1 VFIPLVLI
9 ASQLYGYFSAY
20 TVCGDDVIIM
30 SKSPHSLVAVMGVV
44 RESCCQG
51 LKCYFPYWAEP
62 KTENTVPT
70 IKMEASLHQTYV
82 RNHDNCMTV
91 VG

>member
-1 VFIPLVLI
+1 MFIPLVLI

-44 RESCCQG
+44 RVVVKAGNVTFHIG
-51 LKCYFPYWAEP
+51 LNP
-62 KTENTVPT
+62 KPK
-70 IKMEASLHQTYV
+70 ILYLPLKWKLAYIRLM
-82 RNHDNCMTV
+82 
-91 VG
+91 